1 MELTEMIKQA
11 ANSLFDEI
19 VSIRRALHRRPE
31 LSFQEYETAAYICRY
46 LKDVYKR
53 QRQVIRTTKEGTKP
67 APVFS

>member
-31 LSFQEYETAAYICRY
+31 LSFQ
-46 LKDVYKR
+46 
-53 QRQVIRTTKEGTKP
+53 KP
-67 APVFS
+67 QHISASI